1 MFHKDVSKFGSSEH
15 SYHLYMSC
23 EIYATWVIAPQLNQ
37 KDVTGN
43 DLNKDRIQFILSSN
57 AHIQHCDNS
66 SAQKDSL
73 IHI

>member
-1 MFHKDVSKFGSSEH
+1 MFHKDACVQIRLLRTF
-15 SYHLYMSC
+15 LPLMSC

-43 DLNKDRIQFILSSN
+43 HLNKDRIHFILSSN